1 MSYSPRI
8 YKASL
13 FATRLNDLIGKTVTI
28 TLEGGAILTG
38 KFLGHD
44 KHLNVLVFSEGRR
57 LVIRGTSIFI
67 IAEGNQPVVLKREK
81 EGVDV
86 DD

>member
-1 MSYSPRI
+1 MGYPSKA
-8 YKASL
+8 YKPSL

-67 IAEGNQPVVLKREK
+67 IAEGNQPLILEK
-81 EGVDV
+81 DKNE
-86 DD
+86 